1 MASEP
6 FDFIIVGAGSAGC
19 ALAARLT
26 ERGNFRVLLVEAGG
40 EATHRWM
47 SAPLGVGKMLADP
60 SILWAF
66 ETEPEPEMN
75 GTRLFWPRGKV
86 LGGSSSINGMLYVRG
101 DPVLYD
107 KWRDAD
113 CPGWGYRDLLGL
125 FKRIED
131 RQGGDPDWRGV
142 GGPIKV
148 TDIAHKDSITEAFF
162 HGCRSFGIPATQDY
176 NARNYEGVSYLQLS
190 VENGKRCS
198 AASAYLKPARDRET
212 LRVRTRT
219 LVNRVVFEAGR
230 AVGIEILD
238 QDGRVETLRAQK
250 EVILCG
256 GALCSPL
263 ILERSGVGEAA
274 VLEAHGIDRVAHLP
288 GVGANLQDHLNVRI
302 TYETDQPITLND
314 ALNNPIR
321 GAMMAL
327 KYAVSRRGLMATST
341 VTVHA
346 LMKSDASL
354 PSPDLKLQVA
364 HVTGKDRFSM
374 AKGLGI
380 DPWPGFSLNSFQL
393 QPASRGNIHIRS
405 TDPTDDPVIKA
416 HYLTDPGD
424 RKIMVKS
431 LKILRDL
438 AQTPELAKVI
448 KREVLP
454 GPDVTTDD
462 ELLAY
467 ARATGQTSWH
477 TVGTCKMGTDAMSVV
492 GPDLKVHGLVG
503 LRVADASVVPFIVS
517 ANTNAAA
524 YVVAERCADLLA
536 TAWACPAEPVSGD
549 LGMT

>member
-1 MASEP
+1 MAFDP

-26 ERGNFRVLLVEAGG
+26 ESGNFRVLLLEAGG
-40 EATHRWM
+40 EATHPWM
-47 SAPLGVGKMLADP
+47 STPLGVGKMLADP

-66 ETEPEPEMN
+66 ETEPEPEMKD
-75 GTRLFWPRGKV
+75 TKLFWPRGKV

-113 CPGWGYRDLLGL
+113 CPGWGYQDLLPL

-131 RQGGDPDWRGV
+131 RKGGDPDWRGV

-148 TDIAHKDSITEAFF
+148 TNIAHKDAITEAFF
-162 HGCRSFGIPATQDY
+162 NGCQSFGIPATDDY
-176 NARNYEGVSYLQLS
+176 NARSYEGVSYLQLS

-198 AASAYLKPARDRET
+198 AESAYLKPARGRKNLE
-212 LRVRTRT
+212 VRTQA
-219 LVNRVVFEAGR
+219 LVNRVLFEAGR
-230 AVGIEILD
+230 AVGIEVCTRS
-238 QDGRVETLRAQK
+238 GGVETLRAQK

-263 ILERSGVGEAA
+263 ILERSGVGDAA
-274 VLEAHGIDRVAHLP
+274 VLDANGIDRVLHLP

-327 KYAVSRRGLMATST
+327 KYAITRRGLMATST

-393 QPASRGNIHIRS
+393 QPASRGTIHIRS
-405 TDPTDDPVIKA
+405 TDPADDPVIKA
-416 HYLTDPGD
+416 QYLTDAGD
-424 RKIMVKS
+424 REIMVKS
-431 LKILRDL
+431 LRVLRDL
-438 AQTPELAKVI
+438 AKTPEISKLI

-454 GPDVTTDD
+454 GPEITTDD

-477 TVGTCKMGTDAMSVV
+477 TVGTCKMGADEMSVV
-492 GPDLKVHGLVG
+492 GPDLRVRGVEG
-503 LRVADASVVPFIVS
+503 LRVADASVVPIIVS

-524 YVVAERCADLLA
+524 YVVAERCAELLA
-536 TAWACPAEPVSGD
+536 HTWTSPAEMASETVA
-549 LGMT
+549 

>member
-1 MASEP
+1 MVSDP

-26 ERGNFRVLLVEAGG
+26 EGGEFRVLLLEAGG
-40 EATHRWM
+40 EATHPWM
-47 SAPLGVGKMLADP
+47 STPLGVGRMLADP
-60 SILWAF
+60 SVLWAF

-75 GTRLFWPRGKV
+75 DTRLFWPRGKV

-107 KWRDAD
+107 KWRDTD
-113 CPGWGYRDLLGL
+113 CPGWGYEDLLPL

-131 RQGGDPDWRGV
+131 RKGGDPDWRGV

-148 TDIAHKDSITEAFF
+148 TDVAHKDAITEAFF
-162 HGCRSFGIPATQDY
+162 HGCQSIGIPATHDY
-176 NARNYEGVSYLQLS
+176 NTKTYEGVSYLQLS

-198 AASAYLKPARDRET
+198 AERAYLKPARHRENLEVQT
-212 LRVRTRT
+212 QA
-219 LVNRVVFEAGR
+219 LVTRVVFERGR
-230 AVGIEILD
+230 AVGVEWRTK
-238 QDGRVETLRAQK
+238 DGGLEVSTARK

-263 ILERSGVGEAA
+263 ILERSGIGDAA
-274 VLEAHGIDRVAHLP
+274 VLDAHDIDRTLHLP

-302 TYETDQPITLND
+302 TYETDRAITLND
-314 ALNNPIR
+314 ALNNPVR

-327 KYAVSRRGLMATST
+327 KYALTRRGLMATST

-346 LMKSDASL
+346 LMKSDAGLS
-354 PSPDLKLQVA
+354 SPDLKLQVA

-380 DPWPGFSLNSFQL
+380 DPWPGFSLNAFQL
-393 QPASRGNIHIRS
+393 QPASRGSIHIRS
-405 TDPTDDPVIKA
+405 ADPADDPVIKA
-416 HYLTDPGD
+416 QYLTDPD
-424 RKIMVKS
+424 DQKTVVKS
-431 LKILRDL
+431 LRLLRDL
-438 AQTPELAKVI
+438 AKTPEVSGLI

-477 TVGTCKMGTDAMSVV
+477 TVGTCKMGSDAMAVV
-492 GPDLKVHGLVG
+492 GSDLKVHGVEG
-503 LRVADASVVPFIVS
+503 LRIADASVVPFIVS

-524 YVVAERCADLLA
+524 YVVAERCADLLVR
-536 TAWACPAEPVSGD
+536 AWNAPQDITINERRTG
-549 LGMT
+549 

>member
-1 MASEP
+1 MASDP

-26 ERGNFRVLLVEAGG
+26 ENDRFRVLLLEAGE
-40 EATHRWM
+40 EARHPWIST
-47 SAPLGVGKMLADP
+47 PLGVGRMLADP

-75 GTRLFWPRGKV
+75 NARLFWPRGRV
-86 LGGSSSINGMLYVRG
+86 MGGSSSINGMLYVRG
-101 DPVLYD
+101 DPLLYD
-107 KWRDAD
+107 KWRDAG
-113 CPGWGYRDLLGL
+113 CPGWGYRDLLPL

-131 RQGGDPDWRGV
+131 RKGGDPAWRGV

-148 TDIAHKDSITEAFF
+148 TDIAHKDAITEAFF
-162 HGCRSFGIPATQDY
+162 HGCQSMGIPVTQDY
-176 NARNYEGVSYLQLS
+176 NAEKYEGVSYLQLS
-190 VENGKRCS
+190 VKNGKRCS
-198 AASAYLKPARDRET
+198 AEAYLKPARGRAG
-212 LRVRTRT
+212 LAVRTGA
-219 LVNRVVFEAGR
+219 LVNRVVVEDGK
-230 AVGIEILD
+230 AVGVEWRTADGGLEISLA
-238 QDGRVETLRAQK
+238 RK

-263 ILERSGVGEAA
+263 ILERSGIGDDA
-274 VLEAHGIDRVAHLP
+274 VLGAHDINRVAHLP

-302 TYETDQPITLND
+302 TYETDRPITLND
-314 ALNNPIR
+314 ALNNPVR

-327 KYAVSRRGLMATST
+327 KYAITRKGLMATST

-346 LMKSDASL
+346 LIKTDPDLA
-354 PSPDLKLQVA
+354 SPDLKLQVA

-393 QPASRGNIHIRS
+393 QPASRGSIHIRS
-405 TDPTDDPVIKA
+405 TDPADDPVIKA
-416 HYLTDPGD
+416 RYLSDPGD
-424 RKIMVKS
+424 RKTVVKS
-431 LKILRDL
+431 LKILRAL
-438 AQTPELAKVI
+438 AETPEISGLI

-454 GPDVTTDD
+454 GPEVRTDA

-467 ARATGQTSWH
+467 ARNTGQTSWH

-492 GPDLKVHGLVG
+492 GPDLRVHGIDA
-503 LRVADASVVPFIVS
+503 LRVADASVVPFITS
-517 ANTNAAA
+517 SNTNAAA

-536 TAWACPAEPVSGD
+536 RAWTAPEHPAPEEQQ
-549 LGMT
+549 M

>member
-1 MASEP
+1 MAFDP

-26 ERGNFRVLLVEAGG
+26 ESGNFRVLLLEAGG
-40 EATHRWM
+40 EATHPWM
-47 SAPLGVGKMLADP
+47 STPLGVGKMLADP

-66 ETEPEPEMN
+66 ETEPEPEMKD
-75 GTRLFWPRGKV
+75 TKLFWPRGKV

-107 KWRDAD
+107 KWRDTD
-113 CPGWGYRDLLGL
+113 CPGWGYQDLLPL

-131 RQGGDPDWRGV
+131 RKGGDPDWRGV

-148 TDIAHKDSITEAFF
+148 TNIAHKDAITEAFF
-162 HGCRSFGIPATQDY
+162 NGCQSFGIPATDDY
-176 NARNYEGVSYLQLS
+176 NARSYEGVSYLQLS

-198 AASAYLKPARDRET
+198 AESAYLKPARGRKNLE
-212 LRVRTRT
+212 VRTQA
-219 LVNRVVFEAGR
+219 LVNRVLFEAGR
-230 AVGIEILD
+230 AVGIEVCTRS
-238 QDGRVETLRAQK
+238 GGVETLRAQK

-263 ILERSGVGEAA
+263 ILERSGVGDAA
-274 VLEAHGIDRVAHLP
+274 VLDANGIDRVLHLP

-327 KYAVSRRGLMATST
+327 KYAITRRGLMATST

-393 QPASRGNIHIRS
+393 QPASRGTIHIRS
-405 TDPTDDPVIKA
+405 TDPADDPVIKA
-416 HYLTDPGD
+416 QYLTDAGD
-424 RKIMVKS
+424 REIMVKS
-431 LKILRDL
+431 LRVLRDL
-438 AQTPELAKVI
+438 AKTPEISKLI

-454 GPDVTTDD
+454 GPEITTDD

-477 TVGTCKMGTDAMSVV
+477 TVGTCKMGADEMSVV
-492 GPDLKVHGLVG
+492 GPDLRVRGVEG
-503 LRVADASVVPFIVS
+503 LRVADASVVPIIVS

-524 YVVAERCADLLA
+524 YVVAERCAELLA
-536 TAWACPAEPVSGD
+536 HTWTSPAEMASETVA
-549 LGMT
+549 

>member
-1 MASEP
+1 MASDP

-26 ERGNFRVLLVEAGG
+26 ESGRFRVLLLEAGD
-40 EATHRWM
+40 EARHPWM
-47 SAPLGVGKMLADP
+47 STPLGVGRMLADP

-75 GTRLFWPRGKV
+75 DARLFWPRGKV

-101 DPVLYD
+101 DQQLYD
-107 KWRDAD
+107 KWRDAG
-113 CPGWGYRDLLGL
+113 CPGWGYRDLLPL

-131 RQGGDPDWRGV
+131 RKGGDPDWRGV

-148 TDIAHKDSITEAFF
+148 TDIAHKDAITEAFF
-162 HGCRSFGIPATQDY
+162 HGCQSMGIPVTQDY
-176 NARNYEGVSYLQLS
+176 NTPNYEGVSYLQLS

-198 AASAYLKPARDRET
+198 AERAYLKPARSRANLEVVT
-212 LRVRTRT
+212 GALVRRV
-219 LVNRVVFEAGR
+219 LIEDGR
-230 AVGIEILD
+230 AVG
-238 QDGRVETLRAQK
+238 VEWDTKAGGLEVSMARK

-263 ILERSGVGEAA
+263 ILERSGIGDSA
-274 VLEAHGIDRVAHLP
+274 VLAEQEIEKIAHLP

-302 TYETDQPITLND
+302 TYETDRAITLND
-314 ALNNPIR
+314 ALNSPLR
-321 GAMMAL
+321 GALMAL
-327 KYAVSRRGLMATST
+327 KYAISRKGLMATST

-346 LMKSDASL
+346 LMKSDLAL
-354 PSPDLKLQVA
+354 ASPDLKLQVA

-393 QPASRGNIHIRS
+393 QPASRGSIHIRS
-405 TDPTDDPVIKA
+405 TDPKDDPVIKA
-416 HYLTDPGD
+416 RYLSNPGD
-424 RKIMVKS
+424 RATVVKS
-431 LKILRDL
+431 LKILREL
-438 AQTPELAKVI
+438 AQTPEISALI

-454 GPDVTTDD
+454 GAEVTSDAA
-462 ELLAY
+462 LLEY
-467 ARATGQTSWH
+467 ARSTGQTSWH
-477 TVGTCKMGTDAMSVV
+477 TVGTCKMGTDAMAVV
-492 GPDLKVHGLVG
+492 RPDLRVHGIDA

-524 YVVAERCADLLA
+524 YVVAERCADLVARTWDQSHELTEA
-536 TAWACPAEPVSGD
+536 EQPA
-549 LGMT
+549 

>member
-1 MASEP
+1 MASDP

-26 ERGNFRVLLVEAGG
+26 EGGKYRVLLLEAGG
-40 EATHRWM
+40 EAVHPWM
-47 SAPLGVGKMLADP
+47 STPLGVGRMLADP

-75 GTRLFWPRGKV
+75 NAKLFWPRGKV

-101 DPVLYD
+101 DPLLYD

-113 CPGWGYRDLLGL
+113 CPGWGYDDLLPL

-131 RQGGDPDWRGV
+131 RKGGDPEWRGE

-148 TDIAHKDSITEAFF
+148 TDIAHKDAITEAFF
-162 HGCRSFGIPATQDY
+162 DGCQSYGIPPTADY
-176 NARNYEGVSYLQLS
+176 NGKTYEGVSYLQLS
-190 VENGKRCS
+190 VENGKRCG
-198 AASAYLKPARDRET
+198 AERAYLKPARGRET
-212 LRVRTRT
+212 LEVRTQA
-219 LVNRVVFEAGR
+219 LVNRVIFERDR
-230 AVGIEILD
+230 AVGIELFA
-238 QDGRVETLRAQK
+238 QDGALEILRAEK
-250 EVILCG
+250 EIVLCG

-263 ILERSGVGEAA
+263 ILERSGVGDAA
-274 VLEAHGIDRVAHLP
+274 VLDAHGIHVVKHVP
-288 GVGANLQDHLNVRI
+288 GVGSNLQDHLNVRI
-302 TYETDQPITLND
+302 TYETDQSITLND
-314 ALNNPIR
+314 ALNNRLR
-321 GAMMAL
+321 GAWMAL
-327 KYAVSRRGLMATST
+327 KYFFTRRGLMATST

-346 LMKSDASL
+346 LMKSDTGL

-380 DPWPGFSLNSFQL
+380 DPWSGFSLNSFQL

-405 TDPTDDPVIKA
+405 TDPSDDPVIKA
-416 HYLTDPGD
+416 QYLSDSAD
-424 RKIMVKS
+424 REIMIRS

-438 AQTPELAKVI
+438 AQTPEISKLI

-454 GPDVTTDD
+454 GSDVTTDD
-462 ELLAY
+462 ALLDY

-492 GPDLKVHGLVG
+492 GPDLKVHGLDG

-524 YVVAERCADLLA
+524 YVVAERCADLLTKEEVPFA
-536 TAWACPAEPVSGD
+536 TASGRD
-549 LGMT
+549 RHE